1 LPTGRPTLPPSR
13 CSTSQAYPGVYLK
26 LTNRTIAAASA
37 GAIDTTHVRRAHRV
51 AVRGGSDRLG
61 LELSGRRR
69 QLASLLDEARTA
81 LSDVSDADR
90 NAIFAG
96 TVSNLYPALGEGRSW
111 LTTGTFAPPSATYP
125 HTRALKTGALSNA
138 DVTFDFV
145 EVEPIHKA
153 FAPMVRRAAY
163 DLCELANRDRLPGAR
178 PWQAHRAVASC
189 RRRAHAARLPD
200 CVEQQGHDRS
210 TRSCRKRIGVR
221 AYAQTTGM
229 WVRAALREDHGL
241 DVEDFQW
248 VTHDPA
254 HVEEYRDPAF
264 VIHENTGKGLV
275 DQLRGGDIDA
285 AILGNDLPKDDTFA
299 PVIRDHRAVDQAW
312 VARTASCRSIMSSP

>member
-1 LPTGRPTLPPSR
+1 MADDRHL
-13 CSTSQAYPGVYLK
+13 
-26 LTNRTIAAASA
+26 
-37 GAIDTTHVRRAHRV
+37 RA
-51 AVRGGSDRLG
+51 
-61 LELSGRRR
+61 
-69 QLASLLDEARTA
+69 
-81 LSDVSDADR
+81 
-90 NAIFAG
+90 
-96 TVSNLYPALGEGRSW
+96 ALG
-111 LTTGTFAPPSATYP
+111 TYP

-163 DLCELANRDRLPGAR
+163 DLSELAIVTALQALDHGRPIVLLP
-178 PWQAHRAVASC
+178 VVV
-189 RRRAHAARLPD
+189 AARMQRGCLIALSSK
-200 CVEQQGHDRS
+200 S
-210 TRSCRKRIGVR
+210 TIDPRDLVGKRIGVR

-285 AILGNDLPKDDTFA
+285 AILGNDLPKDDTFT

-312 VARTASCRSIMSSP
+312 VARHGFMPINHVVAVSEEAFATKPRAVRAAYELLGRAAAEAKRPAGSPDVTLFGTDTLRAPLRFLVEECRRQQLIKRSLDVDEILAPAVALLEGIAIP